1 MDSFTTLDLA
11 KDFGIEHKNI
21 LRRVRNIL
29 MSYNGL
35 DDDFIESVYKSS
47 EGNTLPLYK
56 MSHKGVKLLLSY
68 SMFKKKTE
76 QLERYLSLLSVS
88 FEILVGSMSRLE
100 DDYYNILCD
109 FIGSEN
115 IEKQV
120 KFLQYRVDF
129 HIKET
134 NIFIEYDEPH
144 HLSVKNKILDETRW
158 LEIAANYYANNSS
171 HPTLIRVRK
180 GGEIK
185 SLAIISSLMSE
196 HFKRKLN
203 ERFIYIC

>member
-11 KDFGIEHKNI
+11 KDFGIKHKDI

-29 MSYNGL
+29 MSYSGL

-56 MSHKGVKLLLSY
+56 MSHKGVKLLLSIVCLR
-68 SMFKKKTE
+68 KK
-76 QLERYLSLLSVS
+76 QNNWRDIYLFCLYH

-120 KFLQYRVDF
+120 KFLQYRIDF

-158 LEIAANYYANNSS
+158 LEIAIIIMLTILHFNSNN
-171 HPTLIRVRK
+171 
-180 GGEIK
+180 K
-185 SLAIISSLMSE
+185 S
-196 HFKRKLN
+196 
-203 ERFIYIC
+203 